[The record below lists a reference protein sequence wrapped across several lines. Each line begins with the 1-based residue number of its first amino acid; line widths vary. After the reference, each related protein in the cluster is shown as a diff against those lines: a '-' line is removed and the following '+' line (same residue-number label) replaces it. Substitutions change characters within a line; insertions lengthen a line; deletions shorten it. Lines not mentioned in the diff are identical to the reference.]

1 MMAIIQDPRTY
12 VFAYKT
18 LPTLHRRLVNK
29 VSFMVRVQRDSN
41 PRPATPQAAILSKL
55 NYGPHPRVNL
65 SIYEFPLILIFHF
78 LFSEWPKSHTSFGDF
93 EASDVPT
100 WG

>member
-1 MMAIIQDPRTY
+1 MMAIIQDPRTD

-65 SIYEFPLILIFHF
+65 SIYEFPLILIFH
-78 LFSEWPKSHTSFGDF
+78 LDRKSTRLNSSHMSISYAVFCLK
-93 EASDVPT
+93 
-100 WG
+100 